1 MEPEQISMYID
12 NQVDSNFVGDINN
25 MANQTKDLSTIKKVS
40 NTTENVSL
48 KNTDNILDKDL
59 KNNRLKKLPYPD
71 YVNEVPEIKIR
82 DEDNLVSGE
91 KIQLYD
97 RYTDQK
103 FNICKT
109 CSKNE
114 NFYYCRI
121 CNKNFCKKCICK
133 CDKQQLI
140 DLEEM
145 KKEAEKKKQDIK
157 NIMIKYNVIPKEIEK
172 NPNLKR
178 NKADGFTE
186 DNFDDENYDN
196 KKLFSNNDIKLI
208 EAILENDYKNYF
220 HFQNI
225 NRCYDYLENVYDG
238 VYDKDCMKI
247 EYEIDNN
254 ENKETEYIIFCKDF
268 VEENKNIISLIING
282 KKSPLVEKATIS
294 ENYLDVIVIQ
304 NLKEEYLKNMSYMF
318 CSCNFKSI
326 TFKEVKMRNKL
337 NLSHVTDISNMFKDC
352 SNLHEV
358 DLEWFGV
365 MKLKNME
372 ALFSGCKELTNIL
385 NIGKL
390 NTSLVT
396 NFDRIFN
403 LCKNLKNS
411 EDLEP
416 ISNFKTGHGE
426 SFVEMFKGCSSL
438 VPLPNISNWDM
449 KNAKDLRGMFKN
461 CKNLTVLPDISEWN
475 VENVESMEEMFS
487 GCERLRLKSLHDFK
501 KWNLKKL
508 RVINKIFFGCQFI
521 SKCNELYG
529 RNPQI
534 EDFFKFANTNRIFR
548 ENIFDSN

>member
-1 MEPEQISMYID
+1 MEPEQISMYLD

-25 MANQTKDLSTIKKVS
+25 MANQTKDLSTIKKAS

-48 KNTDNILDKDL
+48 KNTDNILDKGL

-71 YVNEVPEIKIR
+71 YVDEVPEIKIR

-247 EYEIDNN
+247 EYDIDNN

-268 VEENKNIISLIING
+268 VEDNKKIISLIING

-337 NLSHVTDISNMFKDC
+337 NLSYVTDISNMFKDC

-365 MKLKNME
+365 MKIIWKLYLAAVKN
-372 ALFSGCKELTNIL
+372 
-385 NIGKL
+385 
-390 NTSLVT
+390 
-396 NFDRIFN
+396 
-403 LCKNLKNS
+403 
-411 EDLEP
+411 
-416 ISNFKTGHGE
+416 
-426 SFVEMFKGCSSL
+426 
-438 VPLPNISNWDM
+438 
-449 KNAKDLRGMFKN
+449 
-461 CKNLTVLPDISEWN
+461 
-475 VENVESMEEMFS
+475 
-487 GCERLRLKSLHDFK
+487 
-501 KWNLKKL
+501 
-508 RVINKIFFGCQFI
+508 
-521 SKCNELYG
+521 
-529 RNPQI
+529 
-534 EDFFKFANTNRIFR
+534 
-548 ENIFDSN
+548 

>member
-1 MEPEQISMYID
+1 M
-12 NQVDSNFVGDINN
+12 
-25 MANQTKDLSTIKKVS
+25 
-40 NTTENVSL
+40 
-48 KNTDNILDKDL
+48 
-59 KNNRLKKLPYPD
+59 
-71 YVNEVPEIKIR
+71 
-82 DEDNLVSGE
+82 
-91 KIQLYD
+91 
-97 RYTDQK
+97 
-103 FNICKT
+103 
-109 CSKNE
+109 
-114 NFYYCRI
+114 
-121 CNKNFCKKCICK
+121 
-133 CDKQQLI
+133 
-140 DLEEM
+140 
-145 KKEAEKKKQDIK
+145 
-157 NIMIKYNVIPKEIEK
+157 
-172 NPNLKR
+172 
-178 NKADGFTE
+178 
-186 DNFDDENYDN
+186 
-196 KKLFSNNDIKLI
+196 
-208 EAILENDYKNYF
+208 
-220 HFQNI
+220 
-225 NRCYDYLENVYDG
+225 ENVYDG

-247 EYEIDNN
+247 EYKIDNN

-326 TFKEVKMRNKL
+326 KFKEVKMRNKL

-352 SNLHEV
+352 SNLLKV

-365 MKLKNME
+365 MKIKNME

-403 LCKNLKNS
+403 LCEKLKNL
-411 EDLEP
+411 ED
-416 ISNFKTGHGE
+416 IARFSNFKTGHGE

-461 CKNLTVLPDISEWN
+461 CKKLTVLPDIKEWN

-487 GCERLRLKSLHDFK
+487 GCEGLRLKKLPDFK

-508 RVINKIFFGCQFI
+508 KVINKIFFGCQFI
-521 SKCNELYG
+521 SKYNELYDK
-529 RNPQI
+529 NPRI
-534 EDFFKFANTNRIFR
+534 EDFFKFVSINRIIR